1 MPTCCWPPTNCFTSI
16 RDALMKSAFVPLVS
30 RREMLRRTAIGFGS
44 IGLAGTMQAAGLLG
58 TANAAT
64 TSTNGLH
71 FAPRAK
77 RVIYLFMNGGPSH
90 VDTFDPKPALKD
102 HEGEIPESNTMRK
115 KKGGYVPS

>member
-1 MPTCCWPPTNCFTSI
+1 MSI
-16 RDALMKSAFVPLVS
+16 RNPTMTTPFIPLVS
-30 RREMLRRTAIGFGS
+30 RREMLRRTALGFGT
-44 IGLAGTMQAAGLLG
+44 IGLAGTLQAAGLLG
-58 TANAAT
+58 RAEAAT
-64 TSTNGLH
+64 SGPAAGGTIGKLH

-102 HEGEIPESNTMRK
+102 HEGEVPAPSGMRK

>member
-1 MPTCCWPPTNCFTSI
+1 MMNTP
-16 RDALMKSAFVPLVS
+16 FVSPVS

-58 TANAAT
+58 RAEAAT
-64 TSTNGLH
+64 SAAGSQGLH

-90 VDTFDPKPALKD
+90 VDTFDPKPALR
-102 HEGEIPESNTMRK
+102 IT
-115 KKGGYVPS
+115 KGKFRPAIRCGRRRGAMFPRHLRLHRRGKAAW

>member
-1 MPTCCWPPTNCFTSI
+1 MTTPFLSP
-16 RDALMKSAFVPLVS
+16 VS

-58 TANAAT
+58 AT
-64 TSTNGLH
+64 GPTTGSGVHLP
-71 FAPRAK
+71 ARAK

-102 HEGEIPESNTMRK
+102 HEGEIPTSNTGRK
-115 KKGGYVPS
+115 KKGGFVPSPF